1 MDGMGLGSVE
11 CHRLE
16 CSNRQAQDT
25 FGSTVNVP
33 WVTSVSLIFSN
44 FLLTIKFS
52 TWLQPRTL
60 SDFLFCMLTVSSP
73 VLLLRHEAMHS
84 A

>member
-1 MDGMGLGSVE
+1 ME
-11 CHRLE
+11 
-16 CSNRQAQDT
+16 T
-25 FGSTVNVP
+25 FYN
-33 WVTSVSLIFSN
+33 LIKLKKKN
-44 FLLTIKFS
+44 S